1 MSICSYEER
10 GGGIWA
16 GKGEGRER
24 EDRENVKSGAII
36 RENSQVLLEV
46 GVKASLLGVFSL
58 LKQTWGKYLG
68 SCPICW
74 SESPKRGPTICFG
87 CHEEHPSNFLSAA
100 SI

>member
-1 MSICSYEER
+1 MK
-10 GGGIWA
+10 
-16 GKGEGRER
+16 KGEEEEFGE
-24 EDRENVKSGAII
+24 EKAKEEKGKKGGNVKSGAII